1 MTVCIVCVVLGRRRL
16 DIAGGDVVT
25 VCIVC
30 VVLGRRRL
38 DIAGGDVVT
47 VCIVCVVLGRRMLD
61 IAGGDVVTVCI
72 ICVVLGRRR
81 LDIAGGDVVTVCMVF
96 VIEDRSDGKI
106 TLGVKDTCEGNV
118 ENEMSYC
125 KVFVLIN
132 GAVKEKVS
140 EGNTEDCEP
149 KVNDEISINGVVVGI
164 NDVCEFGKDGSE
176 KSDSTVSDIALVSPD
191 VGNENADSREEADR
205 NALPL
210 DIELGIKTRGDD
222 CPYTSV
228 DSSGNTQHKFNVC
241 IVEEHR
247 F

>member
-1 MTVCIVCVVLGRRRL
+1 MTVCIV
-16 DIAGGDVVT
+16 
-25 VCIVC
+25 
-30 VVLGRRRL
+30 
-38 DIAGGDVVT
+38 
-47 VCIVCVVLGRRMLD
+47 
-61 IAGGDVVTVCI
+61 
-72 ICVVLGRRR
+72 CVVLGRRR

-96 VIEDRSDGKI
+96 VIEDRSDGKT

-118 ENEMSYC
+118 ENKMSGC

-164 NDVCEFGKDGSE
+164 NDVSEIGKDGSE
-176 KSDSTVSDIALVSPD
+176 KSDCTVCDIALVSPD
-191 VGNENADSREEADR
+191 VGNENADSCEEADR

-210 DIELGIKTRGDD
+210 PDIELGIKTSGDD

-228 DSSGNTQHKFNVC
+228 DSSRNTQYKFNVC
-241 IVEEHR
+241 IVEEHS